1 MLNCAALQLLSEL
14 PANRLPMALRLFA
27 DWDLSVP
34 RLLQPDL
41 LDSRY
46 EWKPGTAMR
55 LLVTLTDCG
64 LVVGSRMLRLAPQ
77 YTWTPG
83 SLAEQWNRMERA
95 QGREAIMP
103 VAVSR

>member
-1 MLNCAALQLLSEL
+1 MLNPAALQLLSEL

-27 DWDLSVP
+27 DYDFSVP

-46 EWKPGTAMR
+46 EWKPGTAFK

-64 LVVGSRMLRLAPQ
+64 LLVGSRLLRLAPM
-77 YTWTPG
+77 YTWTPA
-83 SLAEQWNRMERA
+83 SLAEQWRRMERT
-95 QGREAIMP
+95 GEREQITA
-103 VAVSR
+103 